1 LTFNVKQKRK
11 PPLAQRVSGKV
22 IRLWRLQKRGRALIV
37 AIDHGLK
44 AGPLKGLEDPRTIVK
59 AARDGGADAILATP
73 PVIEFVS
80 GELGSLYAVARVDGG
95 STSLGPDPT
104 QDTILYT
111 VAEAVRAGA
120 DAVVAFG
127 YVGTP
132 HEREQ
137 LAKLAAV
144 ASECRE
150 LGVPLIAE
158 MLPAEV
164 VAHHFGGGE
173 RVLKPKSVA
182 LATRVGWE
190 LGADAIKTY
199 YTGDPE
205 SFRNVVEGCPVPI
218 YVLGGPTARGFFSF
232 LKQVEE
238 AIQAGARG
246 AVIGRNV
253 WQHPDPF
260 KAVKALS
267 AVVHEGLSAED
278 AVRRVGLA

>member
-1 LTFNVKQKRK
+1 M
-11 PPLAQRVSGKV
+11 QR
-22 IRLWRLQKRGRALIV
+22 RGRALIV

-44 AGPLKGLEDPRTIVK
+44 AGPLRGIEDPRAIVK
-59 AARDGGADAILATP
+59 AAREGGADAILATP
-73 PVIEFVS
+73 PIIEYVS

-104 QDTILYT
+104 QDTILYS

-164 VAHHFGGGE
+164 VAHHYGGGE
-173 RVLKPKSVA
+173 RALKPESIA
-182 LATRVGWE
+182 LAARVGWE

-199 YTGDPE
+199 YTGDPV
-205 SFRNVVEGCPVPI
+205 SFRRVVEGCPIPI
-218 YVLGGPTARGFFSF
+218 YVLGGPATQNFPAF

-238 AIQAGARG
+238 AVSAGAHG
-246 AVIGRNV
+246 AVVGRNV
-253 WQHPDPF
+253 WQHPNPL
-260 KAVKALS
+260 KAVKALA
-267 AVVHEGLSAED
+267 AVVHEGVSAEE
-278 AVRRVGLA
+278 AARRAELT